1 MESAEPGLSEATLR
15 DAVLRG
21 DERAWRVLYAEAFDG
36 LFAYVYFR
44 TGRDHAWTEDAVQ
57 ECWLIAVRRIAEF
70 EPQRG
75 PFRAWLRGIADN
87 VLRNQR
93 RQRARRTG
101 GNDAAEDAA
110 DAQPGAAASLETSEL
125 VGLALSGLPVH
136 YREVLTDKYADQLTL
151 AQIADRR
158 GQTPRAIDS
167 LLMRAKAAFR
177 QAVARLS
184 GDDEP

>member
-1 MESAEPGLSEATLR
+1 MEGAEPSLSEATLR

-21 DERAWRVLYAEAFDG
+21 DERAWRVLYAEAFEG
-36 LFAYVYFR
+36 LYAYVYFR
-44 TGRDHAWTEDAVQ
+44 AGREQSWAEDAVQ

-70 EPQRG
+70 EPGRG

-93 RQRARRTG
+93 RQRARLAG
-101 GNDAAEDAA
+101 QGDAVEQAEDT
-110 DAQPGAAASLETSEL
+110 QPQGAARLETNEL
-125 VGLALSGLPVH
+125 VGLALSGLPTH
-136 YREVLTDKYADQLTL
+136 YREVLTEKYADQLTL

-184 GDDEP
+184 GEDEP

>member
-1 MESAEPGLSEATLR
+1 MEEADFNLSEAALR

-21 DERAWRVLYAEAFDG
+21 DERAWRVLYDEAFDG
-36 LFAYVYFR
+36 VYGYLFFR

-57 ECWLIAVRRIAEF
+57 ECWLVAVRRIAEF
-70 EPQRG
+70 EPTRG

-93 RQRARRTG
+93 RQRQRLL
-101 GNDAAEDAA
+101 AE
-110 DAQPGAAASLETSEL
+110 GAAAEEAADTRPADTATLDTSEL
-125 VGLALSGLPVH
+125 VGIALSGLPGH
-136 YREVLTDKYADQLTL
+136 YREVLTDKYADQLSL
-151 AQIADRR
+151 AEIADRR

-177 QAVARLS
+177 QAVVRLS
-184 GDDEP
+184 GEDEQ

>member
-1 MESAEPGLSEATLR
+1 MEGAEPGLSEATLR

-21 DERAWRVLYAEAFDG
+21 DERAWRALYADAFDG
-36 LFAYVYFR
+36 LYAYVYFR
-44 TGRDHAWTEDAVQ
+44 TGRDTAWTEDAVQ

-70 EPQRG
+70 APERG

-93 RQRARRTG
+93 RQRARLG
-101 GNDAAEDAA
+101 GGDAALEAA
-110 DAQPGAAASLETSEL
+110 DAQPGAAESLETSEL
-125 VGLALSGLPVH
+125 VGLALSGLPSH
-136 YREVLTDKYADQLTL
+136 YRDVLTDKYADQLTL

-184 GDDEP
+184 GDEDP